1 MNIMGMFAHV
11 DALPFIYGIFIAI
24 NLTIL
29 VLKIKNFK
37 IFSAAVDIAVF
48 WGIFQMHGGT
58 MTGSLAALI
67 AATVSS
73 LIFPLI
79 FRRKAVAVKA

>member
-1 MNIMGMFAHV
+1 MGFAGMFAHV

-24 NLTIL
+24 NLVIL
-29 VLKIKNFK
+29 VLKVKNLK
-37 IFSAAVDIAVF
+37 LFSAAVDIAVF
-48 WGIFQMHGGT
+48 WGIFHMHGGT

-79 FRRKAVAVKA
+79 FRRKAVKA